1 MDNNQKSIPLEE
13 QVSIERLKQFYN
25 STAVKVFSLAA
36 FYHSTNVFD
45 INSYQ
50 CRYLSRLLYSIES
63 FIMIVEHN
71 CDLSG
76 ATTLARMIIDSTVA
90 FHYLYDTNDEQQRL
104 LRHCL
109 YITDGLN
116 AKDKLRKRI
125 ETGLRQQSLEQTKK
139 ITAIIQ
145 KSDKNKEETIQKSLC
160 LLANHPFK
168 RIDPVLFEKLVRSGE
183 WAFCQF
189 PSTLK
194 NGQFKHK
201 KWSTLYQEMGEDR
214 IAPDIAS
221 FYSQFVHSL
230 AFSNNKSNPVESD
243 FKDPMT
249 EVMQMLRLLEDF
261 LCRKTKKMQTKDV
274 RLIYAQMEEDRKSM
288 TAEAF
293 YQILIKMHH
302 PDQ

>member
-25 STAVKVFSLAA
+25 STAIKVFSLAA
-36 FYHSTNVFD
+36 FYNSTNVFD

-76 ATTLARMIIDSTVA
+76 ATTLARMIIDNTVA
-90 FHYLYDTNDEQQRL
+90 FHYLYDTDDEQQRL

-109 YITDGLN
+109 FIIDGLN
-116 AKDKLRKRI
+116 AKDKLRKRV
-125 ETGLRQQSLEQTKK
+125 ETGFSQQPQEQNRVQE
-139 ITAIIQ
+139 ILQ
-145 KSDKNKEETIQKSLC
+145 RSDKNREDIIQESLR
-160 LLANHPFK
+160 LLSNHPIK
-168 RIDPVLFEKLVRSGE
+168 KDDPLLFEKLIRSGE
-183 WAFCQF
+183 WTFCNY
-189 PSTLK
+189 PSTQK

-201 KWSTLYQEMGEDR
+201 KWETLYQEMGEER
-214 IAPDIAS
+214 VAPDIAS
-221 FYSQFVHSL
+221 FYSQYVHGL
-230 AFSNNKSNPVESD
+230 AFSNNKAYPIEAD

-249 EVMQMLRLLEDF
+249 EVMQMLRLLDDF
-261 LCRKTKKMQTKDV
+261 LHRKTKKMMTRNV
-274 RLIYAQMEEDRKSM
+274 LLVYAKMEDDRRSM
-288 TAEAF
+288 TTDAF

-302 PDQ
+302 PNR